1 MATIKDIATKTG
13 LSVGTVS
20 RVMNNRGYIS
30 EETRDKVTEAMKS
43 LNYKPNELARS
54 LTKKNTNMLGII
66 MPHIEHPYFSR
77 LISRLERAA
86 SKYGY
91 KILLCNTRENFEREK
106 DYIDMCLSNRVS
118 GIIICSSSVRE
129 LELAT
134 TGIPVVV
141 MEKWRLEGVFSVD
154 CDNYQGGKLAT
165 EHLIQ
170 CQCKNL
176 LYLGNI
182 INVSM
187 PADDRSNAFWDTV
200 KRYNVQANEVQ
211 CTQDNYNSMEYR
223 EFIQDALEKYPDTDG
238 IFTSGDLI
246 AAQALQVC
254 AQLGKR
260 VPKDIKI
267 VGFDDSLIATQT
279 CPQITTIRQPLKE
292 MAEAAVRIIVQIN
305 RGEIAPLHI
314 TLPVSLIERGS
325 C

>member
-141 MEKWRLEGVFSVD
+141 MEKW
-154 CDNYQGGKLAT
+154 
-165 EHLIQ
+165 LIFRQ
-170 CQCKNL
+170 YHQCKHAGRRSFECF
-176 LYLGNI
+176 LGYGK
-182 INVSM
+182 
-187 PADDRSNAFWDTV
+187 TL
-200 KRYNVQANEVQ
+200 Q
-211 CTQDNYNSMEYR
+211 C
-223 EFIQDALEKYPDTDG
+223 A
-238 IFTSGDLI
+238 
-246 AAQALQVC
+246 
-254 AQLGKR
+254 GKR
-260 VPKDIKI
+260 SAMHT
-267 VGFDDSLIATQT
+267 G
-279 CPQITTIRQPLKE
+279 
-292 MAEAAVRIIVQIN
+292 
-305 RGEIAPLHI
+305 
-314 TLPVSLIERGS
+314 
-325 C
+325 

>member
-1 MATIKDIATKTG
+1 MATIKDIAAKTG
-13 LSVGTVS
+13 LAVGTVS

-30 EETRDKVTEAMKS
+30 KETRDKVLEAMKS

-86 SKYGY
+86 SRYGY

-134 TGIPVVV
+134 SGIPVVV
-141 MEKWRLEGVFSVD
+141 MEKWRVEGVFSVD

-165 EHLIQ
+165 EYLIQ
-170 CQCKNL
+170 RQCKNL

-182 INVSM
+182 
-187 PADDRSNAFWDTV
+187 FL
-200 KRYNVQANEVQ
+200 Y
-211 CTQDNYNSMEYR
+211 
-223 EFIQDALEKYPDTDG
+223 
-238 IFTSGDLI
+238 
-246 AAQALQVC
+246 
-254 AQLGKR
+254 
-260 VPKDIKI
+260 IK
-267 VGFDDSLIATQT
+267 
-279 CPQITTIRQPLKE
+279 
-292 MAEAAVRIIVQIN
+292 
-305 RGEIAPLHI
+305 
-314 TLPVSLIERGS
+314 
-325 C
+325 